1 MAGRDIGNV
10 IEDPSLLTAVLGLH
24 NQEWVNQL
32 VARIF
37 SNVSFQRSKQD
48 PADGDP
54 QGSLAAGLFLGDTEQ
69 GEDQRRGDH

>member
-37 SNVSFQRSKQD
+37 SNVLFQRSKQD

-54 QGSLAAGLFLGDTEQ
+54 QGSLAAGLFLGDT
-69 GEDQRRGDH
+69 